1 MKKLLAITLAL
12 VMVLAMSACAAPV
25 AAPAAAPA
33 AEPAAPAAEPAAP
46 AAEPA
51 APAAE
56 EITVAGVVFQ
66 DDQFMNMLTKGY
78 QDAAAAAGVKCLTA
92 NTSNDQ
98 AKEVELINTYVG
110 QGVKGIAIAP
120 LSADASI
127 AALRDAN
134 AQGVQVAITNLNLS
148 EGADFIAGGYCSDDF
163 TNCKLVGAT
172 AAEAIKAKF
181 GEEAVKVAI
190 VQFKSLLP
198 EQSSARVSGYL
209 AALDEAGVKYEV
221 VADQDAWMQDT
232 AVETAGSI
240 LTANPDLNV
249 IITVNDGGT
258 IGSTMAVVNAGLS
271 DKVLVFGHDGSDQI
285 SSMIL
290 DETSP
295 LYAVVT
301 QDPYGQGFNAMTALI
316 KAIKGEDVSE
326 SAGKVQFV
334 PGTVLSK
341 SDLDGVNQWRADNG
355 L

>member
-1 MKKLLAITLAL
+1 MKHIKLSIALLLVLSMSLAAFG
-12 VMVLAMSACAAPV
+12 C
-25 AAPAAAPA
+25 AAPA
-33 AEPAAPAAEPAAP
+33 AETPAAPEAPAATEAPAAPAPE
-46 AAEPA
+46 

-56 EITVAGVVFQ
+56 ETIKVAGVVFQ

-78 QDAAAAAGVKCLTA
+78 VDAAAAAGVECLTA

-120 LSADASI
+120 LSSDASI

-134 AQGVQVAITNLNLS
+134 AQGVQIAITNLNL

-163 TNCKLVGAT
+163 TNCKLVGT
-172 AAEAIKAKF
+172 EAAKAIKEKF
-181 GEEAVKVAI
+181 GDTEIKLAV
-190 VQFKSLLP
+190 VQFKSLLVD
-198 EQSSARVSGYL
+198 QSTARVNGYL
-209 AALDEAGVKYEV
+209 AGLDEAGVKYTI

-232 AVETAGSI
+232 ALETAGGI

-258 IGSTMAVVNAGLS
+258 IGSTMAVANAGLA

-290 DETSP
+290 DTASP

-316 KAIKGEDVSE
+316 KAIKGEDISE
-326 SAGKVQFV
+326 TKGKVQFV

-341 SDLDGVNQWRADNG
+341 GDLEGVNKWRADNG

>member
-1 MKKLLAITLAL
+1 MKHIKLSIAL
-12 VMVLAMSACAAPV
+12 LLVLSMSIAAFGC
-25 AAPAAAPA
+25 AAPA
-33 AEPAAPAAEPAAP
+33 AETPAAPEAPAAPAPEAPAAPAAP
-46 AAEPA
+46 
-51 APAAE
+51 AE
-56 EITVAGVVFQ
+56 EAIKVAGVVFQ

-78 QDAAAAAGVKCLTA
+78 VDAAAAAGVECLTA

-98 AKEVELINTYVG
+98 AKEVELIGTYVG

-120 LSADASI
+120 LSSDASI

-134 AQGVQVAITNLNLS
+134 AQGVQIAITNLNL

-163 TNCKLVGAT
+163 TNCKLVGT
-172 AAEAIKAKF
+172 EAAKAIKAKF
-181 GEEAVKVAI
+181 ADATVKIAI
-190 VQFKSLLP
+190 VQFKSLLVD
-198 EQSSARVSGYL
+198 QSTARVKGYL
-209 AALDEAGVKYEV
+209 AGLDEGGVKYEI

-232 AVETAGSI
+232 ALETASGI

-258 IGSTMAVVNAGLS
+258 IGSTMAVVNAGLA

-290 DETSP
+290 DSASP

-316 KAIKGEDVSE
+316 KAIKGEDISDTK
-326 SAGKVQFV
+326 GKVQFV
-334 PGTVLSK
+334 PGTVLTK
-341 SDLDGVNQWRADNG
+341 SDIEGVNKWRADNG

>member
-1 MKKLLAITLAL
+1 MKHIKLSIAL
-12 VMVLAMSACAAPV
+12 LLVLSMSIAAFGCAAPAETPAAPEAPAATEAP
-25 AAPAAAPA
+25 AAPAPE
-33 AEPAAPAAEPAAP
+33 EPAAPAEGA
-46 AAEPA
+46 
-51 APAAE
+51 
-56 EITVAGVVFQ
+56 IKVAGVVFQ

-78 QDAAAAAGVKCLTA
+78 QDAAAAAGVECLTA

-110 QGVKGIAIAP
+110 QGVQGIAIAP
-120 LSADASI
+120 LSSDASI

-134 AQGVQVAITNLNLS
+134 AQGVQIAITNLNL

-163 TNCKLVGAT
+163 TNCKLVGT
-172 AAEAIKAKF
+172 EAAKAIKEKF
-181 GEEAVKVAI
+181 GDTTIKLAI
-190 VQFKSLLP
+190 VQFKSLLVD
-198 EQSSARVSGYL
+198 QSTARVEGYL
-209 AALDEAGVKYEV
+209 AGLDEGGVKYEV

-232 AVETAGSI
+232 ALETASGI
-240 LTANPDLNV
+240 LTANPELNV

-258 IGSTMAVVNAGLS
+258 IGSTMAVANAGLA

-290 DETSP
+290 DGASP

-316 KAIKGEDVSE
+316 KAIKGEDISD
-326 SAGKVQFV
+326 SKGKVQFV
-334 PGTVLSK
+334 PGTVLTK
-341 SDLDGVNQWRADNG
+341 SDIEGVNKWRADNG

>member
-1 MKKLLAITLAL
+1 MKHIKLSIALLLVLSMSLAAFG
-12 VMVLAMSACAAPV
+12 C
-25 AAPAAAPA
+25 AAPA
-33 AEPAAPAAEPAAP
+33 AETPAAPEAPATEAPAAPAPEAPAEPAAE
-46 AAEPA
+46 A
-51 APAAE
+51 
-56 EITVAGVVFQ
+56 IKVAGVVFQ

-78 QDAAAAAGVKCLTA
+78 VDAAAAAGVECLTA

-120 LSADASI
+120 LSSDASI

-134 AQGVQVAITNLNLS
+134 AQGVQIAITNLNL

-163 TNCKLVGAT
+163 TNCKLVGAE
-172 AAEAIKAKF
+172 AAKAIKAKF
-181 GEEAVKVAI
+181 GDATIKLAI
-190 VQFKSLLP
+190 VQFKSLLVD
-198 EQSSARVSGYL
+198 QSTARVNGYL
-209 AALDEAGVKYEV
+209 AGLEEGGVKYEI

-232 AVETAGSI
+232 ALETASGI
-240 LTANPDLNV
+240 LTANQDLNV

-258 IGSTMAVVNAGLS
+258 IGSTMAVVNAGLA

-290 DETSP
+290 DAASP

-316 KAIKGEDVSE
+316 KAIKGEDISDTK
-326 SAGKVQFV
+326 GKVQFV

-341 SDLDGVNQWRADNG
+341 GDLDGVNKWRSDNG